1 MSDDTTKPRKK
12 TVAEKLLHRKN
23 LKESFPVMG
32 KVRAP
37 QAAAYLGFAIS
48 TFWAFVA
55 DGRIDAPI
63 KFGARVSVWDAE
75 YIRQLAANGI
85 PVKPQVAA

>member
-1 MSDDTTKPRKK
+1 MLDEAKNTSKK
-12 TVAEKLLHRKN
+12 TDAEKLLHKKN
-23 LKESFPVMG
+23 LKESFPSAG

-55 DGRIDAPI
+55 DGRIDAPT
-63 KFGARVSVWDAE
+63 KFGARVSVWDAD

-85 PVKPQVAA
+85 PAKSKTAA